1 MSCRILFAC
10 SHDGVTIS
18 LSEPETVALVQSLPP
33 PSDTLT
39 PCDFPATDS
48 LLTHQK
54 VFVLYLD
61 GTCEPAVSRVCMCN
75 PSRTDDQSTQL
86 VITPLSQDIR
96 RWEDNPLCSVR
107 NIINAN
113 FQGHDVTREI
123 QDAFRSIAEPFFIVP
138 EENLLYSREDQAN
151 CIPTLMIIV
160 ETSQSEYE
168 CMFWQYGTVMM
179 KLQRYIKEDEVV
191 LHTSE
196 SNQPYIGFTS
206 SAAVDNVQSGVGHDD
221 IISEPPSSP
230 NQSPKQ
236 QIDDDH
242 EGNVESLKK
251 NKEVDKPVVDTD
263 DDESEPP
270 ASPYDSPDKP
280 VAEKGDDVHDDKL
293 VQDDDP
299 ASPYDSHRDN
309 DQTPKQIDA
318 DKPIAEKNGDEL
330 KVENKYDDKDDDD
343 DESEPPASPY
353 DSPRDND
360 QTPKQIESKDDEPND
375 GKNDDLQGEN
385 KAIDKLVQD
394 DDESEPPASPYDSPR
409 DNDQTP
415 KQ

>member
-10 SHDGVTIS
+10 SHDGVTIP
-18 LSEPETVALVQSLPP
+18 LSEPETDALVQSLPP

-39 PCDFPATDS
+39 LSDFPATDS

-107 NIINAN
+107 NIVNAN

-123 QDAFRSIAEPFFIVP
+123 QDAFRSSAEPFFIVP
-138 EENLLYSREDQAN
+138 EEELLYSREDGAN

-160 ETSQSEYE
+160 ETCHSEYE

-191 LHTSE
+191 LHTSQ

-206 SAAVDNVQSGVGHDD
+206 SAAVDNVHSGVGDDD
-221 IISEPPSSP
+221 IISEPPLSP

-251 NKEVDKPVVDTD
+251 DKEEVDKPGVDTD

-270 ASPYDSPDKP
+270 ASPYDSPEKP

-299 ASPYDSHRDN
+299 ASPYDSH
-309 DQTPKQIDA
+309 
-318 DKPIAEKNGDEL
+318 
-330 KVENKYDDKDDDD
+330 
-343 DESEPPASPY
+343 
-353 DSPRDND
+353 RDND